1 MGKEGGWGLHVA
13 PSTVVRNVADLI
25 DSARVE
31 NKKLSSGTTGREWYI
46 YHARGVSG
54 HLQQSTYVCQSARGF
69 APIPC
74 WSCDCALACGI
85 YKLQVHKRKHF
96 IFFTK

>member
-1 MGKEGGWGLHVA
+1 VGWGGVGCT
-13 PSTVVRNVADLI
+13 PSTQRCGPLI

-54 HLQQSTYVCQSARGF
+54 PSKQPAFVKRKGVCAHRQGPVGA
-69 APIPC
+69 AHP
-74 WSCDCALACGI
+74 
-85 YKLQVHKRKHF
+85 VHKRKHF
-96 IFFTK
+96 ISVFSK

>member
-1 MGKEGGWGLHVA
+1 MGKGGWGVA
-13 PSTVVRNVADLI
+13 PSSNLRNIADLI

-54 HLQQSTYVCQSARGF
+54 PDPAS
-69 APIPC
+69 
-74 WSCDCALACGI
+74 
-85 YKLQVHKRKHF
+85 
-96 IFFTK
+96 